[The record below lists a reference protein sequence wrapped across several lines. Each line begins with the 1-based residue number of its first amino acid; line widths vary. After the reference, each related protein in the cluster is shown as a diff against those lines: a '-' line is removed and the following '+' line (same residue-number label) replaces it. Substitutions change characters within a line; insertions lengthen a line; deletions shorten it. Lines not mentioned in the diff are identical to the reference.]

1 MEENGISSAEVASAA
16 IELALTTDRE
26 TERDKRAGFAQK
38 GMRTAAVD
46 FGGEF
51 IPSINKIIERT
62 VVAARREGVTDGSH
76 LEEGAVAGAVLEC
89 IDKMLPKAGTVILEP
104 LMHLEILTP
113 EDTVGEISMYLQ
125 PRRAIISD
133 IETLGSMKKVICQVP
148 LAEMFGFGK
157 A

>member
-76 LEEGAVAGAVLEC
+76 LEEGAVAGAAREALC
-89 IDKMLPKAGTVILEP
+89 
-104 LMHLEILTP
+104 
-113 EDTVGEISMYLQ
+113 
-125 PRRAIISD
+125 AIINKAIGLNVGGKIGIARSGEHVGVAMFFR
-133 IETLGSMKKVICQVP
+133 IGLLYLNEVAIGLGHRA
-148 LAEMFGFGK
+148 L
-157 A
+157 